1 MYVHGGFHHSDMWAF
16 HLEDLTWDRIHD
28 STDEGPGSRFGHTI
42 VGYDNKIWLYGG
54 NQWGENIRDKA
65 RSDVWFLDPNT
76 EKANRKWRFIGDGG
90 GIKEGSSAWPP
101 VRAHHAAALDHMTAM
116 MYVYGGL
123 RCPDGPC
130 SCREDTWQYDLK
142 RNKWRQLSTGNNPT
156 SRYSHSMVFWNDA
169 LYVFG
174 GESMVPYMYHNEIKS
189 LPLAKWTQDE
199 L

>member
-1 MYVHGGFHHSDMWAF
+1 MVSTHGYFYNHRHHHPDWRDDSWAYS
-16 HLEDLTWDRIHD
+16 LTEGWFQRIQLT
-28 STDEGPGSRFGHTI
+28 STDNPKAAFYPTSIAYKGDVFMFGGDHMQGNGNQGHTFGTSFFVAPLYPEQALDLHYSNRFGHTI

-54 NQWGENIRDKA
+54 NQWGEN
-65 RSDVWFLDPNT
+65 N
-76 EKANRKWRFIGDGG
+76 
-90 GIKEGSSAWPP
+90 
-101 VRAHHAAALDHMTAM
+101 
-116 MYVYGGL
+116 
-123 RCPDGPC
+123 GPC